1 MSTLYRYL
9 EKQIRN
15 DLKEKMVFL
24 GGPRQAGK
32 TTFAQGLINKYK
44 DNHPAYMNWDDLS
57 DRKKIQS
64 GVFPNSEKLLIFDEI
79 HKFSKWRNLIKG
91 FFDKLKNTHQFLIT
105 GSARLDY
112 YRKGGDSLLGR
123 YYYYRLHPLSLPEV
137 SKNLSTQTLTELLKF
152 GGFPEPFLKKSDSH
166 LKRWHRQRKDRII
179 NSDIRDLENIKEI
192 SNIEILVEAL
202 SGRIGSKLS
211 RKNLAQDLEVDFK
224 TVERWLTILEN
235 VYYSYRIMTYGPPQI
250 KAAKKEQKI
259 YLWDWSELE
268 SEGPRWEN
276 FVASHLLKYCHYHED
291 VNGDKMELRFLHD
304 SAGREIDFIVLKN
317 KKPIFA
323 VECKSG
329 EKNVSKH
336 LKYFSERT
344 PILKYYQ
351 VHQGTANFAVTDKI
365 FVLPFAE
372 FCKIEKLV

>member
-9 EKQIRN
+9 NSKIRE

-44 DNHPAYMNWDDLS
+44 DGHPAYMNWDDLA

-64 GVFPNSEKLLIFDEI
+64 GLFLKSEKLLIFDEI

-123 YYYYRLHPLSLPEV
+123 YYYYRLHPLSLPEASV
-137 SKNLSTQTLTELLKF
+137 DLSTKSMIQLLKF
-152 GGFPEPFLKKSDSH
+152 GGFPEPFLKKSESH

-192 SNIEILVEAL
+192 SNIEMLVDAL
-202 SGRIGSKLS
+202 PDRIGSKLS

-235 VYYSYRIMTYGPPQI
+235 VYYSYRIMTYGPP
-250 KAAKKEQKI
+250 KLNAAKKEQKI

-268 SEGPRWEN
+268 SEGARWEN

-291 VNGDKMELRFLHD
+291 VHGDKMDLRFLHD
-304 SAGREIDFIVLKN
+304 KAGREIDFIVLKN
-317 KKPIFA
+317 KIPLFA

-344 PILKYYQ
+344 PIPKYYQ
-351 VHQGTANFAVTDKI
+351 VHQGIASFAVTDKI

-372 FCKIEKLV
+372 FCKLEKLV